1 MSARPARLTSQ
12 KRGGTSPPNSP
23 GNRTPPKTKIHTI
36 NSSQIQYLRT
46 FTFTGI
52 SNLFLVVKNKTRNIG
67 DSKITEAD
75 RERRLGQETI
85 DETINL
91 RRTPVKRT
99 TRRLGQGPA
108 DETLEGDL
116 IRTTRRRDRRGRRGR
131 RTRRKR
137 LSRRNRIRGR
147 RRIGLNNLRGDSG
160 QVLFFLGGDIRDDWI
175 RSYRGRRT
183 RLNPSLYTLPSH
195 MTKLLAA
202 PAKARE
208 WTGPG

>member
-1 MSARPARLTSQ
+1 MPARLTSQ
-12 KRGGTSPPNSP
+12 KRGGTSPP

-36 NSSQIQYLRT
+36 NSSQIQNLRT

-91 RRTPVKRT
+91 RRTPGKRT
-99 TRRLGQGPA
+99 IRRLGQGLA

-116 IRTTRRRDRRGRRGR
+116 IRTKRRRDRRGRRGR
-131 RTRRKR
+131 RNRRTRR
-137 LSRRNRIRGR
+137 SWRNRIRGR
-147 RRIGLNNLRGDSG
+147 RRMRLNNLRGD
-160 QVLFFLGGDIRDDWI
+160 
-175 RSYRGRRT
+175 
-183 RLNPSLYTLPSH
+183 
-195 MTKLLAA
+195 
-202 PAKARE
+202 
-208 WTGPG
+208 